1 MSRAKRRARRY
12 RWAASPA
19 ARWIRLPALTRDP
32 LATRRRR
39 WAFAPYLVAAML
51 AHGLLAAGTTQASRG
66 AVKAKRDPVVVT
78 LRAKAPRAVAPA
90 EEVVT
95 PEAPKR
101 AKPKPSKPKR
111 VKAKAQE
118 SRPAK
123 VKTAKPKPSK
133 PRRAK
138 PKAQSP
144 EPSKPKR
151 TEAAPPRVAESNPAA
166 ADAPPRLR
174 VGLRLSSTVPGGAGP
189 AFAVGDT
196 RLGTTE
202 RVASAPVADAP
213 VAAKAPPPANRR
225 ARHRGVRTG
234 DDDVD
239 PPRRLRRRAPPY
251 PEVYRERGLEDR
263 VTVELTVGEDGA
275 AHDVRLVVRS
285 AHEAFNDA
293 AREAAERERFRPA
306 IRGGAPIPYVLRF
319 TYHFRLST

>member
-1 MSRAKRRARRY
+1 MSRAKRQARRR

-39 WAFAPYLVAAML
+39 WALAPYLLAAVL

-66 AVKAKRDPVVVT
+66 AVKPKREPVVVT
-78 LRAKAPRAVAPA
+78 LRAKPPRVVAAAEAAV
-90 EEVVT
+90 
-95 PEAPKR
+95 
-101 AKPKPSKPKR
+101 KPKAAQEEAAKSKPVEPKR
-111 VKAKAQE
+111 VKAKRTKQE
-118 SRPAK
+118 RAK
-123 VKTAKPKPSK
+123 TKAATPKRAKTPRAAEPKP
-133 PRRAK
+133 P
-138 PKAQSP
+138 AQDL
-144 EPSKPKR
+144 
-151 TEAAPPRVAESNPAA
+151 
-166 ADAPPRLR
+166 ADATPRLR

-202 RVASAPVADAP
+202 RVASAPVAEAP
-213 VAAKAPPPANRR
+213 VPANSPSPANRR
-225 ARHRGVRTG
+225 ARPRGVHSG
-234 DDDVD
+234 DDDVE

-251 PEVYRERGLEDR
+251 PAVYRERGLEDR

-285 AHEAFNDA
+285 EHEAFNDA
-293 AREAAERERFRPA
+293 AQKAAERERFRPA

>member
-1 MSRAKRRARRY
+1 RRARRR
-12 RWAASPA
+12 RWTASPA

-39 WAFAPYLVAAML
+39 WALAPYLVAAVL

-66 AVKAKRDPVVVT
+66 AVKPKRAPVEVT
-78 LRAKAPRAVAPA
+78 LRAKAPRVVAAA

-101 AKPKPSKPKR
+101 AKAKR
-111 VKAKAQE
+111 
-118 SRPAK
+118 
-123 VKTAKPKPSK
+123 TKPKPSK

-138 PKAQSP
+138 AKALDPK
-144 EPSKPKR
+144 PSTPKR
-151 TEAAPPRVAESNPAA
+151 TETAPPRSAESKPAV

-189 AFAVGDT
+189 AFAVGNT
-196 RLGTTE
+196 RLGATE

-225 ARHRGVRTG
+225 ARYRGPRTG
-234 DDDVD
+234 DDDVE

-275 AHDVRLVVRS
+275 AHNVRLVVRS
-285 AHEAFNDA
+285 EHEAFNDA
-293 AREAAERERFRPA
+293 ARDAAERERFRPA